1 MQDTTKKLISNTDI
15 TTGSNRNFNKADVF
29 HQNTLSSAALTKAH
43 VSDMHLMKSSD
54 DPIKETELPTDNQK
68 MLVVKN
74 NDEKLAVMSL
84 VETYTSTYQ
93 HLWTLHPDIR
103 LLEL

>member
-1 MQDTTKKLISNTDI
+1 
-15 TTGSNRNFNKADVF
+15 
-29 HQNTLSSAALTKAH
+29 
-43 VSDMHLMKSSD
+43 MHLMKSSD

-93 HLWTLHPDIR
+93 HLWTLHTDIR

>member
-1 MQDTTKKLISNTDI
+1 
-15 TTGSNRNFNKADVF
+15 
-29 HQNTLSSAALTKAH
+29 
-43 VSDMHLMKSSD
+43 MHLMKSSD

-74 NDEKLAVMSL
+74 SDEKLAIMSL
-84 VETYTSTYQ
+84 VETHTSTYQ

>member
-1 MQDTTKKLISNTDI
+1 
-15 TTGSNRNFNKADVF
+15 
-29 HQNTLSSAALTKAH
+29 
-43 VSDMHLMKSSD
+43 MHLMKSSH

-68 MLVVKN
+68 MPVVKN
-74 NDEKLAVMSL
+74 NDEKLAIMSL
-84 VETYTSTYQ
+84 VETNASTYQ

>member
-1 MQDTTKKLISNTDI
+1 
-15 TTGSNRNFNKADVF
+15 
-29 HQNTLSSAALTKAH
+29 
-43 VSDMHLMKSSD
+43 MHLMKSSD
-54 DPIKETELPTDNQK
+54 DPIKETGLPTDNQK